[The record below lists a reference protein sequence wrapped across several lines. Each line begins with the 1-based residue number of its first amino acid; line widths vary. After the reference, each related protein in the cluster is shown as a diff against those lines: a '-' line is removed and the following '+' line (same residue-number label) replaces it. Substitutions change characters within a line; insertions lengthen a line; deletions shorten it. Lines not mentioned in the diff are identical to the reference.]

1 MGSSIMN
8 NFRDWAGVDTSEKM
22 NKFELA
28 FMYIGGFVL
37 FSSLVVLLALWTAP

>member
-1 MGSSIMN
+1 MN
-8 NFRDWAGVDTSEKM
+8 GYQDWKHVDTSEKM